1 LVSTALGSC
10 VYGEVRGDFLSS
22 RVPGAGKRDMGDL
35 EKKPLTFCKGRPP
48 KVRLVAW
55 DLEFLDQQAD
65 DGLQRDP

>member
-1 LVSTALGSC
+1 M
-10 VYGEVRGDFLSS
+10 SS